1 MSGAKAWLETTGRPW
16 RVLAR
21 RPVYENAWIR
31 LEEFDTVAPTG
42 APALY
47 GRVSFRNLAVG
58 VLPIWPDG
66 TVTLVGQHRFNFD
79 AWSWEMPEGGVPLDE
94 DPLEGAKRELREE
107 TGLAAAEWRE
117 VLRMHLSNSVTDEQ
131 AICFVAWDL
140 QAGDAAPDETE
151 ALRLERR
158 PFAEVLKAALSGAIQ
173 DSLTVAT
180 LLRTHHMAVTGDLPE
195 ALARAVLGR

>member
-1 MSGAKAWLETTGRPW
+1 MSAAKAWLNVEGRPW

-21 RPVYENAWIR
+21 RPVYENPWVR
-31 LEEFDTVAPTG
+31 VEEFDTVAPTG

-47 GRVSFRNLAVG
+47 GRVSFRNAAVG
-58 VLPIWPDG
+58 VLPLWPDG
-66 TVTLVGQHRFNFD
+66 TVTLVGQQRFIFD

-94 DPLEGAKRELREE
+94 DPLEGAKRELKEE
-107 TGLAAAEWRE
+107 TGLRAAEWRE
-117 VLRMHLSNSVTDEQ
+117 VLRMQLSNSVTDEQ
-131 AICFVAWDL
+131 AICFLAWDL
-140 QAGDAAPDETE
+140 ESGEAAPDATE

-158 PFAEVLKAALSGAIQ
+158 PFAEVLDAALSGAVQ

-180 LLRTHHMAVTGDLPE
+180 LLRTHHMAVTGELPE